1 MATCPN
7 CGYKL
12 KFYDWKPDCPKCKVN
27 LVYYG
32 MEEKLQNDADKAEA
46 EHAKV
51 QKKIDRLKAS
61 FVGSPLTLARLIL
74 SALTL
79 GPLFLTL
86 CKVSYSGP
94 FIEQKKKSINIL
106 SLYNFVSSLNF
117 DSLFAMFD
125 SALLGKAFI
134 FFLVSFAA
142 VLLSA
147 VLIIVSIVAL
157 TAACGPKG
165 NIRNI
170 TLNVIMLALA
180 VVSAFSFTRFSGG
193 IHSVFPEFY
202 SGSLGIGAF
211 VYIAMLAVVLAVNII
226 ITVKG
231 TEVKYKQTYVGGIPS
246 EESFRL
252 VEEGTDKETLREM
265 MADALLE
272 QEMDELRK
280 KGIITDEEESEAL
293 AMAAHELEKEV
304 VPSVEETAVSAV
316 DETVETAVS
325 ETDAPEE
332 PVAEAAEEAA
342 EAIEEAVES
351 EAETQE

>member
-46 EHAKV
+46 EHARV

-94 FIEQKKKSINIL
+94 FIEQTSKSINIL

-180 VVSAFSFTRFSGG
+180 AVSAFSFTRFSGG

-246 EESFRL
+246 EEYFRL

-304 VPSVEETAVSAV
+304 VPSVEETV
-316 DETVETAVS
+316 VS
-325 ETDAPEE
+325 ETETLEE
-332 PVAEAAEEAA
+332 PVAEVAEEAT
-342 EAIEEAVES
+342 EAVEET
-351 EAETQE
+351 EAGEETAKEEEE

>member
-7 CGYKL
+7 CGHKL
-12 KFYDWKPDCPKCKVN
+12 RITDWKPDCPNCKVN

-32 MEEKLQNDADKAEA
+32 MDEKLQDDADKAEA
-46 EHAKV
+46 EHARV

-61 FVGSPLTLARLIL
+61 FVGSPLTLARLIF

-94 FIEQKKKSINIL
+94 FIEQTSKSINIL

-117 DSLFAMFD
+117 DSLFAMFN

-134 FFLVSFAA
+134 FFLISFAA

-170 TLNVIMLALA
+170 TLNVVMIALA

-202 SGSLGIGAF
+202 SGTLGIGAF
-211 VYIAMLAVVLAVNII
+211 VYIAMLAVVLAINII

-231 TEVKYKQTYVGGIPS
+231 TDVKYKQTYVGGIPS
-246 EESFRL
+246 EEYFRL
-252 VEEGTDKETLREM
+252 VEEGTDKAVLREM

-304 VPSVEETAVSAV
+304 EGKAEETVQEAVEETAQVV
-316 DETVETAVS
+316 EETVIETVS
-325 ETDAPEE
+325 EAD
-332 PVAEAAEEAA
+332 
-342 EAIEEAVES
+342 I
-351 EAETQE
+351 QE

>member
-12 KFYDWKPDCPKCKVN
+12 KIYEWKPDCPKCKVN

-46 EHAKV
+46 EHARV

-74 SALTL
+74 SVVAL

-86 CKVSYSGP
+86 CSVSYCGP
-94 FIEQKKKSINIL
+94 FIEPTTKNINIL

-117 DSLFAMFD
+117 DSLFAMFN

-134 FFLVSFAA
+134 FFLVSFAT
-142 VLLSA
+142 VLLLA
-147 VLIIVSIVAL
+147 VLIIVSIIAL

-170 TLNVIMLALA
+170 TLNVIMIVLA
-180 VVSAFSFTRFSGG
+180 VVSAFSFVRFSGG

-211 VYIAMLAVVLAVNII
+211 VYIAALAVVLAINII

-231 TEVKYKQTYVGGIPS
+231 VDVKYKQTYVGGIPS
-246 EESFRL
+246 EEYFRL
-252 VEEGTDKETLREM
+252 VEEGTDTETLREM

-304 VPSVEETAVSAV
+304 SGKV
-316 DETVETAVS
+316 DEE
-325 ETDAPEE
+325 
-332 PVAEAAEEAA
+332 
-342 EAIEEAVES
+342 EEAVEEAARDAVAQAADTVES
-351 EAETQE
+351 EADAQE

>member
-12 KFYDWKPDCPKCKVN
+12 RFFDWKPDCPKCKVN

-46 EHAKV
+46 EHARV

-74 SALTL
+74 SAVAL

-86 CKVSYSGP
+86 CKVNYSGP
-94 FIEQKKKSINIL
+94 FIEQTSKNINIL

-117 DSLFAMFD
+117 DSLFAMFN
-125 SALLGKAFI
+125 SALVGKVFI
-134 FFLVSFAA
+134 FFLVSIAA

-147 VLIIVSIVAL
+147 VLIIVSIAAL

-170 TLNVIMLALA
+170 TLNVVMIVLAC
-180 VVSAFSFTRFSGG
+180 VSAFSFTRFSGG

-202 SGSLGIGAF
+202 SGTLGIGAF
-211 VYIAMLAVVLAVNII
+211 VYIAALSVVLAINII
-226 ITVKG
+226 IAVKG
-231 TEVKYKQTYVGGIPS
+231 VDVKYKQTYVGGIPS
-246 EESFRL
+246 EEYFRL

-280 KGIITDEEESEAL
+280 RGIITDEEEAQAL
-293 AMAAHELEKEV
+293 EMAAHELEKEV
-304 VPSVEETAVSAV
+304 TGVDEETA
-316 DETVETAVS
+316 ETVE
-325 ETDAPEE
+325 
-332 PVAEAAEEAA
+332 EAMT
-342 EAIEEAVES
+342 EAVEPVN
-351 EAETQE
+351 EITEPETDIQE

>member
-46 EHAKV
+46 EHARV

-94 FIEQKKKSINIL
+94 FIEQTSKSINIL

-165 NIRNI
+165 NVRNI

-246 EESFRL
+246 EEYFRL

-325 ETDAPEE
+325 EADAPEE

-342 EAIEEAVES
+342 ETIEEAVES

>member
-12 KFYDWKPDCPKCKVN
+12 KFYEWKPDCPNCKVN

-32 MEEKLQNDADKAEA
+32 MDEKLQNDADKAEA
-46 EHAKV
+46 EHVRV

-61 FVGSPLTLARLIL
+61 FVGSPLSLARLIL
-74 SALTL
+74 SVLAL

-86 CKVSYSGP
+86 CSVSYSGP
-94 FIEQKKKSINIL
+94 FIEQTTKNINIL

-117 DSLFAMFD
+117 DSLFAMLD
-125 SALLGKAFI
+125 SALLGKTFI

-147 VLIIVSIVAL
+147 VLIIVSIIAL

-170 TLNVIMLALA
+170 TLNVIMIALA
-180 VVSAFSFTRFSGG
+180 VVSAFSFTRFSSG

-211 VYIAMLAVVLAVNII
+211 VYIAALAVVLAINII

-231 TEVKYKQTYVGGIPS
+231 VDVKYKQTYVGGIPS
-246 EESFRL
+246 EEYFRL
-252 VEEGTDKETLREM
+252 VEEGTSKETLREM
-265 MADALLE
+265 MADALLA

-280 KGIITDEEESEAL
+280 KGIITGEEEAEAL

-304 VPSVEETAVSAV
+304 TG
-316 DETVETAVS
+316 
-325 ETDAPEE
+325 
-332 PVAEAAEEAA
+332 AAEETV
-342 EAIEEAVES
+342 EEAVEAVD
-351 EAETQE
+351 EAVEADIQE

>member
-12 KFYDWKPDCPKCKVN
+12 KIYEWKPDCPKCKVN

-46 EHAKV
+46 EHARV

-74 SALTL
+74 SVVAL

-86 CKVSYSGP
+86 CSVSYCGP
-94 FIEQKKKSINIL
+94 FIESTTKNINIL

-117 DSLFAMFD
+117 DSLFAMFN

-134 FFLVSFAA
+134 FFLVSFAT

-170 TLNVIMLALA
+170 TLNVIMIVLA
-180 VVSAFSFTRFSGG
+180 VVSAFSFVRFSGG

-211 VYIAMLAVVLAVNII
+211 VYIAALAVVLAINII

-231 TEVKYKQTYVGGIPS
+231 VDIKYKQTYVGGIPS
-246 EESFRL
+246 EEYFRL
-252 VEEGTDKETLREM
+252 VEEGTDTETLREM

-304 VPSVEETAVSAV
+304 SGKV
-316 DETVETAVS
+316 DEA
-325 ETDAPEE
+325 
-332 PVAEAAEEAA
+332 
-342 EAIEEAVES
+342 EEAVEETTQTVEEAVQDDVAQAADEVES
-351 EAETQE
+351 EADTQE

>member
-7 CGYKL
+7 CGCKL
-12 KFYDWKPDCPKCKVN
+12 KFYEWKPDCPKCNVN

-46 EHAKV
+46 EHAKI

-61 FVGSPLTLARLIL
+61 FVGSPLTIARLIL
-74 SALTL
+74 SVLAL

-86 CKVSYSGP
+86 CKISYSGP
-94 FIEQKKKSINIL
+94 FIEPTTKSINAMAV
-106 SLYNFVSSLNF
+106 YNFVSSLNF
-117 DSLFAMFD
+117 DSLFTMFN
-125 SALLGKAFI
+125 SELLGKAFI
-134 FFLVSFAA
+134 FFLVSIAC

-170 TLNVIMLALA
+170 TINVIMIVLA
-180 VVSAFSFTRFSGG
+180 VVSAFSFTRFSSG
-193 IHSVFPEFY
+193 IHAAFPEFY
-202 SGSLGIGAF
+202 SGSLGAGAF
-211 VYIAMLAVVLAVNII
+211 VYIAALAVVLAVNII
-226 ITVKG
+226 IAVKG
-231 TEVKYKQTYVGGIPS
+231 IEVKYKQTYVGGIPS
-246 EESFRL
+246 EEYFRL
-252 VEEGTDKETLREM
+252 VEEGTDKATLREM

-280 KGIITDEEESEAL
+280 KGVITGEEEAEAL

-304 VPSVEETAVSAV
+304 TGKT
-316 DETVETAVS
+316 DD
-325 ETDAPEE
+325 DAPEG
-332 PVAEAAEEAA
+332 EAAFTE
-342 EAIEEAVES
+342 
-351 EAETQE
+351 